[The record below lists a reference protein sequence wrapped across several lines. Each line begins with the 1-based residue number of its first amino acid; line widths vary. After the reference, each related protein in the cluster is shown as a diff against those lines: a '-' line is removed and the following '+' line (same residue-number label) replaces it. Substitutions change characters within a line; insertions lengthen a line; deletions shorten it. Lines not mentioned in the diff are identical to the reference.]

1 MIFFP
6 AIDIKGG
13 LCVRLT
19 QGRADKETVFAKDPV
34 AMARHW
40 QSQGAQ
46 WLHIVDLDGAFE
58 GLPANRDLIQAICQ
72 SVSIPVQLGG
82 GIRDMETAGAY
93 MEAGV
98 RRLIIGTLALED
110 PDGYQALIKAFPG
123 RIGVSLDAENGR
135 LKSKGWVTDSGY
147 TVDDVLPRLTEQGTA
162 FLVYTDISRDG
173 TGKGVNLSAVAALAE
188 KSRIPVIAAGGVH
201 TMQDIQNLYQVSL
214 RANLEGAISGR
225 AIYEGTLDTAEAVRW
240 LKERASQ
247 SA

>member
-13 LCVRLT
+13 VCVRLT

-40 QSQGAQ
+40 QSQGAE

-58 GLPANRDLIQAICQ
+58 GVPANRDLVREICRA
-72 SVSIPVQLGG
+72 VDIPVQLGG
-82 GIRDMETAGAY
+82 GIRDMDTAGAY
-93 MEAGV
+93 LEAGV
-98 RRLIIGTLALED
+98 RRLIIGTLALEA
-110 PDGYQALIKAFPG
+110 PEAYAALIKAFPG
-123 RIGVSLDAENGR
+123 RIGVSLDAENGK
-135 LKSKGWVTDSGY
+135 LKSKGWVADSGY

-173 TGKGVNLSAVAALAE
+173 TGKGVTLPAVTALAE

-201 TMQDIQNLYQVSL
+201 TMEDIKNLHRISL
-214 RANLEGAISGR
+214 QANLEGAISGR
-225 AIYEGTLDTAEAVRW
+225 AIYEGTLDTAEATRW
-240 LKERASQ
+240 LKEQ
-247 SA
+247 TH